1 MPRTLRSHTM
11 PGILD
16 QILGLSLKSEQ
27 LGFWH
32 MAARAFLMYFL
43 LIAIVRAGKKR
54 FLGRS
59 TAFDVILVILIGSIA
74 ARALTGGA
82 PYFPSV
88 LAIVTLVAMHW
99 LFSLMSRSSASF
111 SEVIKGTSTPLI
123 RDGQVN
129 MGHLRAAHMS
139 LDDLQEDLRLEG
151 VGKVSEIEEARL
163 ERSGRLS
170 VIKKER

>member
-1 MPRTLRSHTM
+1 M

-88 LAIVTLVAMHW
+88 LAILTLVAMHW